1 MGTLIRRSLVLLTLL
16 LLMSSAS
23 AQAADCE
30 FRLGFNTLRDLIGHE
45 IVGECLENED
55 YNAIGDSNQQ
65 TTGGLMAWRKADNW
79 TAFTDGYRT
88 WVNGP
93 FGVKQ
98 RLNTER
104 YFWEGDYAD
113 HIPIV
118 ETGVCFTASDTRAL
132 GPLLQSLQAWFGEQE
147 RVYETLR
154 RASDDSRLLHD
165 DQWRATANTQLE
177 SFTQT
182 TQIIL
187 SYGPENL
194 RILSYYA
201 PNAAIVTHLY
211 NGVAS
216 LARSLKAEQ
225 QGSYDFEALAE
236 SIAAISLA
244 APFLDAIPKVSRC
257 SEQQPAPSTQTR
269 PAPTTGPS
277 PVATPKPDPT
287 PTPTPQPTAA
297 PAVAACP
304 SETEQAYF
312 DELDA
317 TVAPLRGV
325 TQRLGNQFAQLGTKP
340 TLILDAKWKEAT
352 IDELVALAEISRQLM
367 EMEAPTE
374 RSAPVQGFV
383 ASAGLAM
390 GQAALSYA
398 EAIDNIDADKIAEGT
413 KFIQAAVAYINHTH
427 DAVDELCK

>member
-1 MGTLIRRSLVLLTLL
+1 MRRIFPLLFLL
-16 LLMSSAS
+16 LLAFTPST

-30 FRLGFNTLRDLIGHE
+30 FRLGFATLRDLIGHE
-45 IVGECLENED
+45 IVGECLENEH
-55 YNAIGDSNQQ
+55 YNEIGDSNQQ

-93 FGVKQ
+93 FGVKE

-113 HIPIV
+113 HTPIV
-118 ETGVCFTASDTRAL
+118 EAEVCFPIEDAAEAGAL
-132 GPLLQSLQAWFGEQE
+132 VQTMIAWFDEWELVGD
-147 RVYETLR
+147 TLQQG
-154 RASDDSRLLHD
+154 SDDSSLLHD
-165 DQWRATANTQLE
+165 DEWRATVNAQLGSFQQRTQE
-177 SFTQT
+177 V
-182 TQIIL
+182 L
-187 SYGPENL
+187 SYEPTSL
-194 RILSYYA
+194 SILAYYA

-211 NGVAS
+211 NGIAS
-216 LARSLKAEQ
+216 LTKSLKAEQ
-225 QGSYDFEALAE
+225 EGSYDFDALAE
-236 SIAAISLA
+236 SIAAISRA
-244 APFLDAIPKVSRC
+244 DSFLDAIPEISRC
-257 SEQQPAPSTQTR
+257 GEQQPPNTRPPTQTR
-269 PAPTTGPS
+269 PIPTAEPD
-277 PVATPKPDPT
+277 PVA
-287 PTPTPQPTAA
+287 TPTPQPTAA
-297 PAVAACP
+297 PTVAACP
-304 SETEQAYF
+304 SETEQAYL
-312 DELDA
+312 DGLDA

-325 TQRLGNQFAQLGTKP
+325 TERLGNQFAKLGTKP

-352 IDELVALAEISRQLM
+352 IDELVALAEVSRQLM

-413 KFIQAAVAYINHTH
+413 KFIQAAVAYINHAH
-427 DAVDELCK
+427 DAVDELCS

>member
-1 MGTLIRRSLVLLTLL
+1 MRRITSFLFAFLL
-16 LLMSSAS
+16 LLLFTSQVSAT
-23 AQAADCE
+23 DHCE
-30 FRLGFNTLRDLIGHE
+30 FRLGFNTLRDLIGHD
-45 IVGECLENED
+45 IVGECLENEH

-113 HIPIV
+113 HIPII
-118 ETGVCFTASDTRAL
+118 EAEVCFTAPDAGTL
-132 GPLLQSLQAWFGEQE
+132 GPFIQSLQAWFGEQE

-236 SIAAISLA
+236 SVAAISLA
-244 APFLDAIPKVSRC
+244 APFLDAIPKFSLC
-257 SEQQPAPSTQTR
+257 DGQQPAPSMQTR
-269 PAPTTGPS
+269 PAPTAGPS
-277 PVATPKPDPT
+277 PVATPK
-287 PTPTPQPTAA
+287 PTPQPTAA

-398 EAIDNIDADKIAEGT
+398 EAIDNIDADKISEGT
-413 KFIQAAVAYINHTH
+413 NFIQAAVAYINHTH